1 MLLLTLATPLA
12 MPVSATN
19 AAAQQRTL
27 GSVATQDATVTG
39 TSSPLETSNGRLV
52 LTGSG
57 TVTAKD
63 HTAAVALARGGE
75 VQVCSTSGLHMTAG
89 AGPGTAP
96 LMLSLDRGAME
107 IHMDAGLN
115 DIVMTPDLRMSVQQ
129 SGPLDLRIRVTPN
142 GDTCVENRVAKL
154 DSGTDHKTD
163 APSGLTVN
171 VSSLFGSETYDV
183 KPGQHVLFEHA
194 SLSEVV
200 DHESSPCGCPPAPPK
215 EEIAGGVFG
224 PGADPHPFPEAVSQ
238 GLAPEPPVPQ
248 VPEGEVHAQASTT
261 LSFNGDGPATP
272 PSQIQGQEPEIPL
285 SLHRYPAPTP
295 PPPQPGLFHRIG
307 HFFKRLF

>member
-1 MLLLTLATPLA
+1 MHRVLLLSLATPLA
-12 MPVSATN
+12 VSVVATT

-27 GSVATQDATVTG
+27 GSVATQDAIVTG
-39 TSSPLETSNGRLV
+39 TSAPLETTNGRLV
-52 LTGSG
+52 LTGNG

-63 HTAAVALARGGE
+63 HTAPVTLTRGGE
-75 VQVCSTSGLHMTAG
+75 IQVCSTSGLHMTAG
-89 AGPGTAP
+89 SGPGTAP

-115 DIVMTPDLRMSVQQ
+115 DIVMTPDLRMSVQK
-129 SGPLDLRIRVTPN
+129 SGPLDLRIRVTSN
-142 GDTCVENRVAKL
+142 GDTCVENRVAGAADKT
-154 DSGTDHKTD
+154 GTET
-163 APSGLTVN
+163 GLTVN

-200 DHESSPCGCPPAPPK
+200 DHESSSCGCPPPPPK
-215 EEIAGGVFG
+215 EEIAGGVLG

-248 VPEGEVHAQASTT
+248 APEGEVHAQVSTT
-261 LSFNGDGPATP
+261 LSYNGNAPATP
-272 PSQIQGQEPEIPL
+272 PGAEPGLPL
-285 SLHRYPAPTP
+285 SAYQRPAP
-295 PPPQPGLFHRIG
+295 PPPPRPGFLHRVG
-307 HFFKRLF
+307 HFLKRLF